1 MLHRQ
6 KFASYA
12 RTSHVQIKVCMHTCA
27 HLHLTNCQGTLLRL
41 ISISFFR
48 TFTFMKAIENPP
60 PNLMRQGELEKQF
73 VLKMNVKGHHLWSHL
88 QVQGKKEE
96 ILDSLS
102 PKRKQ
107 KFEEKAK
114 KKNSNNGTVLRIK
127 NMRSLSEAEREKLPE
142 I

>member
-1 MLHRQ
+1 M
-6 KFASYA
+6 
-12 RTSHVQIKVCMHTCA
+12 
-27 HLHLTNCQGTLLRL
+27 NPPP
-41 ISISFFR
+41 
-48 TFTFMKAIENPP
+48 NPP
-60 PNLMRQGELEKQF
+60 PNLMRQGELEKRF

-114 KKNSNNGTVLRIK
+114 KKYSNNGTVLRIK